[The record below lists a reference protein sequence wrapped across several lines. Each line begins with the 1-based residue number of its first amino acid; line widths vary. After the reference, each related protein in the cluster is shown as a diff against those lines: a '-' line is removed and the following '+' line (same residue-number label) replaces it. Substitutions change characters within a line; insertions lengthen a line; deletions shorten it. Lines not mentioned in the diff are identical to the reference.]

1 MQLSY
6 IYKCTNIVNGKV
18 YIGYTVDLGRR
29 ISSHKY
35 DAFRRNKN
43 TKLYN
48 AMRKYG
54 FESFT
59 WEIIYASWDR
69 VHCLD
74 VAENDF
80 IIQYDSINEGYNSM
94 QGGQRGPSLHG
105 ADNGM
110 YGKTHTAEFKQAQ
123 SKRAI
128 AKFKNRSYEDL
139 YGVEKAIELKQKRSN
154 TMKNQMKVTACDG
167 EHNRNFKPDMVYLK
181 HIDGRTYEGTRL
193 AINTELQIPRAQI
206 SRLIKLK
213 GQVGKRGRP
222 FNYGGWSVA

>member
-1 MQLSY
+1 MFH

-18 YIGYTVDLGRR
+18 YIGYTENFKRR
-29 ISSHKY
+29 LWQHKY

-59 WEIIYASWDR
+59 WEIIYASWDKM
-69 VHCLD
+69 HCWD
-74 VAENDF
+74 AEKMFVAE
-80 IIQYDSINEGYNSM
+80 YDSVSTGYNIVD
-94 QGGQRGPSLHG
+94 GGKVGPSLHG
-105 ADNGM
+105 TDNGM

-154 TMKNQMKVTACDG
+154 AMKNQMKVTACDG
-167 EHNRNFKPDMVYLK
+167 EHNRNFKPDIVYLK

-213 GQVGKRGRP
+213 GQFGKRGQP
-222 FNYGGWSVA
+222 FNYRGWSVA